1 MESMLNLQVHDLAP
15 VINRFV
21 PYILRNTVIHDELKV
36 IALAIMRKY
45 RIVLVSSMYQPLTE
59 CFHVREIVL
68 FTVYIL
74 CYHKIGFVDA
84 CFLHGFDIKEDILV
98 TSTR

>member
-21 PYILRNTVIHDELKV
+21 PYILCDAVIHDELKV
-36 IALAIMRKY
+36 VAFAIMCQH

-59 CFHVREIVL
+59 CFQVMEIVL
-68 FTVYIL
+68 LTVHIL
-74 CYHKIGFVDA
+74 CYYKIGFVDA
-84 CFLHGFDIKEDILV
+84 CFLHGLDIKEDILI
-98 TSTR
+98 TRSR

>member
-21 PYILRNTVIHDELKV
+21 PYILCDAVIHDELKV
-36 IALAIMRKY
+36 IALAIMSKY

-59 CFHVREIVL
+59 CFQVMEIVL
-68 FTVYIL
+68 LTVHIL
-74 CYHKIGFVDA
+74 CYYKIGFVDA
-84 CFLHGFDIKEDILV
+84 CFLHGFDIKEDILI
-98 TSTR
+98 TRSR